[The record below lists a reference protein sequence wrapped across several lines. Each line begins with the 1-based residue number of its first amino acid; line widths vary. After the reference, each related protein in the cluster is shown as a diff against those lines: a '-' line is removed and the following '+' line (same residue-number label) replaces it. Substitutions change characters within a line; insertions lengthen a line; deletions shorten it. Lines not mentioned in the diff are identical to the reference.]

1 LAIFG
6 AAPLPAQAATEVTVV
21 NQVPAV
27 APNPLYI
34 SNKSPLSVSP
44 LVELPIGSVVP
55 EGWLRHMLQLE
66 ADGMGGRLEEISPF
80 LKFQNNGW
88 VAADGKDGWEEL
100 PYWLKGYGDLGYVLN
115 DPRIIENAKKW
126 INGILARQDDDGWF
140 GPEPLR
146 TAIKGKPDMWPHM
159 PILNA
164 LQSFYEFTG
173 DPRVIP
179 FMTKYFKWQNS
190 LPGDDFRRSWQET
203 RFGDNLESIY
213 WVYNHTGES
222 WLLDLAQKMHENSAN
237 WTRGVANW
245 HNVNFSQGFRE
256 PAEYGM
262 QGKDPKFL
270 AATERN
276 YQKAMGI
283 YGQFPGG
290 GFAADENARPGFV
303 DPRQGFETCGIVEFM
318 HSFEMLSKISG
329 DPLWLDRCEYIAFNS
344 LPAALT
350 PDLKAL
356 HYLTPANV
364 VQLDKNNKSPG
375 IQNRGTMI
383 SYSPY
388 QVYRCCQH
396 NHVMGWPYYAE
407 HLWMATADGGLAASL
422 YNASEVSAK
431 VGAGST
437 VKIAETTDYPFS
449 DTVQLKVATDKPISF
464 PLYLRVPAWCE
475 NPSVTINGQVVQ
487 AEAKPESFMVINRSW
502 SDGDSITLTLPMKLA
517 VKRWEKNND
526 SASVNYGPLSFSLEI
541 GENWVKYG
549 GNDQWPEEEV
559 YPTTPWNYGLVLDA
573 NDPATSFELVKKPGP
588 IADQPFTAAT
598 APLEIHA
605 RGQKVDAWQTDRNQL
620 LRPLQPS
627 PVKSDEPVES
637 ITLIPMGAARLRISA
652 FPVIG
657 TGSDAHEWS
666 LPASQTGPAAD
677 SRLTAS
683 YDGPD
688 NLEALNDGI
697 LSASSSDETIPR
709 FTWWDHK
716 GTDEWVQYDFKGPQ
730 DVTGVEV
737 YWFDDTGH
745 GQCRVPASWQVLYRD
760 GNAWKPVEA
769 DSPGGVDT
777 NRFNLQKFKKVSATA
792 LRLEVKLQEGF
803 SGGVLQWRVR

>member
-1 LAIFG
+1 
-6 AAPLPAQAATEVTVV
+6 
-21 NQVPAV
+21 
-27 APNPLYI
+27 
-34 SNKSPLSVSP
+34 
-44 LVELPIGSVVP
+44 
-55 EGWLRHMLQLE
+55 
-66 ADGMGGRLEEISPF
+66 
-80 LKFQNNGW
+80 
-88 VAADGKDGWEEL
+88 
-100 PYWLKGYGDLGYVLN
+100 
-115 DPRIIENAKKW
+115 
-126 INGILARQDDDGWF
+126 
-140 GPEPLR
+140 
-146 TAIKGKPDMWPHM
+146 
-159 PILNA
+159 
-164 LQSFYEFTG
+164 
-173 DPRVIP
+173 
-179 FMTKYFKWQNS
+179 
-190 LPGDDFRRSWQET
+190 
-203 RFGDNLESIY
+203 
-213 WVYNHTGES
+213 
-222 WLLDLAQKMHENSAN
+222 
-237 WTRGVANW
+237 
-245 HNVNFSQGFRE
+245 
-256 PAEYGM
+256 
-262 QGKDPKFL
+262 
-270 AATERN
+270 
-276 YQKAMGI
+276 
-283 YGQFPGG
+283 
-290 GFAADENARPGFV
+290 
-303 DPRQGFETCGIVEFM
+303 
-318 HSFEMLSKISG
+318 
-329 DPLWLDRCEYIAFNS
+329 
-344 LPAALT
+344 
-350 PDLKAL
+350 
-356 HYLTPANV
+356 
-364 VQLDKNNKSPG
+364 
-375 IQNRGTMI
+375 
-383 SYSPY
+383 
-388 QVYRCCQH
+388 
-396 NHVMGWPYYAE
+396 
-407 HLWMATADGGLAASL
+407 
-422 YNASEVSAK
+422 
-431 VGAGST
+431 
-437 VKIAETTDYPFS
+437 
-449 DTVQLKVATDKPISF
+449 
-464 PLYLRVPAWCE
+464 VPAWCE